1 MNTEDA
7 KSMMFLVSYILCVG
21 NATKQ
26 FSAVVKKFTVSVSV
40 LSLKVVS
47 ASRKLS
53 WPLLADNT
61 LNTHPDTRRKGT
73 I

>member
-7 KSMMFLVSYILCVG
+7 KSMMFLISYILCVG

-40 LSLKVVS
+40 LSFK
-47 ASRKLS
+47 SRQ
-53 WPLLADNT
+53 
-61 LNTHPDTRRKGT
+61 R
-73 I
+73 